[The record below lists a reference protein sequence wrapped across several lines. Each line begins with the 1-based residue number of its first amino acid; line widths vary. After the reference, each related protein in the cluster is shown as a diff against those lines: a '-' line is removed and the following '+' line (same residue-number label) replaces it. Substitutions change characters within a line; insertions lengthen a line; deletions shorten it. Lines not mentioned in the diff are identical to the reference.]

1 MFILKVFR
9 SGLNTLALNQN
20 LYSFGIL
27 VPRLFIFSWRDT
39 VIQISLSSSLG
50 VKCYYECLRRARVN
64 GIGFLR
70 SSKVVDECQVS
81 ILQKIYL
88 MKMPPY
94 THKCSC
100 KKCGILGKITLYKIA
115 LRNVNSY
122 SPKSSQNNSN
132 NSIDSHVDYTF
143 SLAILAMMFSPCTKT
158 IEWQTQKRETDHEVG
173 PSIQKWTF

>member
-9 SGLNTLALNQN
+9 SGLNTPALNQN

-27 VPRLFIFSWRDT
+27 VPRLFIFSWHDT
-39 VIQISLSSSLG
+39 VIQISLSSSSLG

-100 KKCGILGKITLYKIA
+100 KKCGILGEIMLYKTA
-115 LRNVNSY
+115 LLNSNSCTVN
-122 SPKSSQNNSN
+122 SSQNNCSN
-132 NSIDSHVDYTF
+132 ISTQYWLAYSDIDLSIIPNP
-143 SLAILAMMFSPCTKT
+143 SLISFYYCRCFCDVIARNLVT
-158 IEWQTQKRETDHEVG
+158 
-173 PSIQKWTF
+173 